1 MKKEAVPAA
10 GPVTG
15 GPGEMKIYSKR
26 TRVIR
31 ENLELWSFVI
41 PAATLI
47 ILFNYA
53 PMYGIIIAFQN
64 YFPGSDFLSSKN
76 AMGLV

>member
-47 ILFNYA
+47 IPVSYTH
-53 PMYGIIIAFQN
+53 
-64 YFPGSDFLSSKN
+64 
-76 AMGLV
+76 LVCLAKAAGTRRERGD